1 MEELMLAT
9 DLLGPSTEEGADEL
23 HQDSQLHSKQGISG
37 FSDIQL
43 AMEGEE
49 LHPGE
54 NQPETMDVDPST
66 EETNPQ
72 VSEGTHG
79 VDVSKPEEVLPDPNP
94 TDDDSQDPA
103 PLEPSEESEN
113 IGVGEMDHEE
123 AEQDNIPEE
132 DPEDAGMT
140 DSVHQPDDL
149 HNPITER
156 QMAQDPPPTEEEPPL
171 EETAAEEPEPEDL
184 PEEEMPVT
192 EPEEDTL
199 MADPEETSMAEPEEE
214 TPMAEAKQETPIA
227 EPKKETPVESQEG
240 KHVIEPQEPTAIPEP
255 MSAPGPTDTTKP
267 KLTMMRTPS
276 LIDDYVS
283 EFDSSLP
290 VKQVASPP
298 VPTPV
303 LSASVP
309 TILNPIPVT
318 AVPIPVV
325 SVAPLLSVPI
335 QTPIPVSSILEQDK
349 KSTEELKNLKNEV
362 GEADALA
369 TLASAALS
377 CDQASTNGVKLEKRE
392 PVWCDVGI
400 IKGTSH
406 VVKNF
411 YDPSTFEDPDHPD
424 ITVDNLPDYS
434 GAIKLDLEPGTAYKF
449 RVAAINTCGRG
460 PWSEVSAF
468 KTCLPGF
475 PGAPSAI
482 KISKSADGAHLS
494 WEPPSSSSGKIIEY
508 SVCLAVRNATT
519 NQQGDTKTVSS
530 TPTQLAFVRVYCGP
544 QNQAVVQNTSLAAAH
559 IDMSTKPAIIFR
571 IAAKNE
577 KGYGPAT
584 QVRWLQDVAP
594 AGGPTKPG
602 PKREA
607 NSANSPL
614 KRCP

>member
-1 MEELMLAT
+1 MILSQDCNQAIINDENLEKHRVSINFRPQKNVWIFITSLEF
-9 DLLGPSTEEGADEL
+9 LLGMDWYSIPRL
-23 HQDSQLHSKQGISG
+23 
-37 FSDIQL
+37 FSL
-43 AMEGEE
+43 G
-49 LHPGE
+49 
-54 NQPETMDVDPST
+54 S
-66 EETNPQ
+66 
-72 VSEGTHG
+72 
-79 VDVSKPEEVLPDPNP
+79 
-94 TDDDSQDPA
+94 
-103 PLEPSEESEN
+103 
-113 IGVGEMDHEE
+113 
-123 AEQDNIPEE
+123 DNY
-132 DPEDAGMT
+132 
-140 DSVHQPDDL
+140 Q
-149 HNPITER
+149 
-156 QMAQDPPPTEEEPPL
+156 
-171 EETAAEEPEPEDL
+171 
-184 PEEEMPVT
+184 
-192 EPEEDTL
+192 
-199 MADPEETSMAEPEEE
+199 
-214 TPMAEAKQETPIA
+214 KC
-227 EPKKETPVESQEG
+227 
-240 KHVIEPQEPTAIPEP
+240 
-255 MSAPGPTDTTKP
+255 
-267 KLTMMRTPS
+267 
-276 LIDDYVS
+276 LIR
-283 EFDSSLP
+283 L
-290 VKQVASPP
+290 
-298 VPTPV
+298 
-303 LSASVP
+303 
-309 TILNPIPVT
+309 
-318 AVPIPVV
+318 
-325 SVAPLLSVPI
+325 
-335 QTPIPVSSILEQDK
+335 
-349 KSTEELKNLKNEV
+349 V

-602 PKREA
+602 PKREP

>member
-1 MEELMLAT
+1 ME
-9 DLLGPSTEEGADEL
+9 
-23 HQDSQLHSKQGISG
+23 
-37 FSDIQL
+37 
-43 AMEGEE
+43 EE

-54 NQPETMDVDPST
+54 NQPETNQPETMDVDPST
-66 EETNPQ
+66 EEANPQ
-72 VSEGTHG
+72 VSDATHG
-79 VDVSKPEEVLPDPNP
+79 DEVSKPEEVPPDPNP
-94 TDDDSQDPA
+94 VDDDIQDPA
-103 PLEPSEESEN
+103 PLEHSEESEN
-113 IGVGEMDHEE
+113 IGIGEMEHEE
-123 AEQDNIPEE
+123 AEQDNTPEE

-140 DSVHQPDDL
+140 DSVHHPDDL
-149 HNPITER
+149 
-156 QMAQDPPPTEEEPPL
+156 QVQDPIPEEQTAEDPHPAQEEPSL
-171 EETAAEEPEPEDL
+171 EETAAESENL
-184 PEEEMPVT
+184 PEEETPVA
-192 EPEEDTL
+192 EQEEDTL
-199 MADPEETSMAEPEEE
+199 MAESEEE
-214 TPMAEAKQETPIA
+214 TPMAEPQ
-227 EPKKETPVESQEG
+227 KETPVESQEG
-240 KHVIEPQEPTAIPEP
+240 KQVIGSQEQTSVSEP
-255 MSAPGPTDTTKP
+255 MSAPGTTDTSKP

-290 VKQVASPP
+290 VRQEASPP
-298 VPTPV
+298 APTPV
-303 LSASVP
+303 LSVSAP
-309 TILNPIPVT
+309 TILNPLPVT
-318 AVPIPVV
+318 AAPIPVL
-325 SVAPLLSVPI
+325 SVAPLRSVPI
-335 QTPIPVSSILEQDK
+335 QAPIPVSSMLEQDK

-602 PKREA
+602 PKREP

-614 KRCP
+614 KRFESVR

>member
-9 DLLGPSTEEGADEL
+9 DLLGPSKEEGADES

-37 FSDIQL
+37 FSDIEL
-43 AMEGEE
+43 AMEEE

-54 NQPETMDVDPST
+54 NQPETNQPETMDVDPST
-66 EETNPQ
+66 EEANPQ
-72 VSEGTHG
+72 VSDATHG
-79 VDVSKPEEVLPDPNP
+79 DEVSKPEEVPPDPNP
-94 TDDDSQDPA
+94 VDDDIQDPA
-103 PLEPSEESEN
+103 PLEHSEESEN
-113 IGVGEMDHEE
+113 IGIGEMEHEE
-123 AEQDNIPEE
+123 AEQDNTPEE

-140 DSVHQPDDL
+140 DSVHHPDDL
-149 HNPITER
+149 
-156 QMAQDPPPTEEEPPL
+156 QVQDPIPEEQTAEDPHPAQEEPSL
-171 EETAAEEPEPEDL
+171 EETAAESENL
-184 PEEEMPVT
+184 PEEETPVA
-192 EPEEDTL
+192 EQEEDTL
-199 MADPEETSMAEPEEE
+199 MAESEEE
-214 TPMAEAKQETPIA
+214 TPMAEPQ
-227 EPKKETPVESQEG
+227 KETPVESQEG
-240 KHVIEPQEPTAIPEP
+240 KQVIGSQEQTSVSEP
-255 MSAPGPTDTTKP
+255 MSAPGTTDTSKP

-290 VKQVASPP
+290 VRQEASPP
-298 VPTPV
+298 APTPV
-303 LSASVP
+303 LSVSAP
-309 TILNPIPVT
+309 TILNPLPVT
-318 AVPIPVV
+318 AAPIPVL
-325 SVAPLLSVPI
+325 SVAPLRSVPI
-335 QTPIPVSSILEQDK
+335 QAPIPVSSMLEQDK

-602 PKREA
+602 PKREP